1 MYYIFATS
9 NKQRREI
16 KWSRCNMMPRC
27 FRSGISS
34 NMRERS
40 FLPSAVSGWR
50 QRRSSTGS
58 GRLWSVLLRPSVAG
72 RCAICCS
79 ESPGDGDCVY
89 LQQTVGA
96 ARYAFLYFR
105 RDRSGAFCRHRRR
118 EDAGAE
124 LSVLGSHYDGDDYRH
139 CRRSHA

>member
-27 FRSGISS
+27 FSSGISS

-79 ESPGDGDCVY
+79 ESLRFGCSARRTC
-89 LQQTVGA
+89 TVPCWGWGLCLSSA
-96 ARYAFLYFR
+96 NSWCGSIRLSLFSTRLVWRFL
-105 RDRSGAFCRHRRR
+105 SSSA
-118 EDAGAE
+118 
-124 LSVLGSHYDGDDYRH
+124 
-139 CRRSHA
+139 